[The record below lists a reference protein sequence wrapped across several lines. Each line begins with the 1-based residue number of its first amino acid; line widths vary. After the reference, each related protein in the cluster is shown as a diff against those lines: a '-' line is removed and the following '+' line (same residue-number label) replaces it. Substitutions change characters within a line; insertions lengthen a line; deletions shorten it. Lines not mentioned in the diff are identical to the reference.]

1 MLLLTD
7 AAEPISPSGGQGGP
21 KKLPRGRRFRSLL
34 AIVGIYI
41 YTYRERGRD
50 IDMNIDVD
58 RDIDK
63 EIHTSRLILC
73 HLPLLARSLSAASSC
88 VSEEI
93 SGFATRSL
101 LMRASLRD
109 VMSLRDSNKGFL
121 KGSLRILYRGSKK
134 GTTRV

>member
-1 MLLLTD
+1 
-7 AAEPISPSGGQGGP
+7 
-21 KKLPRGRRFRSLL
+21 
-34 AIVGIYI
+34 
-41 YTYRERGRD
+41 
-50 IDMNIDVD
+50 MNIDVD
-58 RDIDK
+58 RDIEK

-121 KGSLRILYRGSKK
+121 KGSLRILYQGSKK